1 MREKFLSELVETISN
16 WSEVVAIAEGG
27 SQAKGNQ
34 DQTSDLDL
42 YIYVHSEVPFV
53 KRSTL
58 IDPRSDDAELDNRI
72 WEIGDQWTDRDTGME
87 VDMTYRSP
95 DWIERELARIL
106 DSHEASLGYSTCLWE
121 NVCSSKIL
129 FDPTGWYRKLKLK
142 AARPYPGE
150 LAHSIFE
157 KNYRLLCDSHSA
169 FQKQIL
175 RAATRNDSVS
185 VSHRTA
191 DFLACYF
198 DVLFALNRVPHPGE
212 KRLLDSSSSLEFV
225 PVALREDVHALMRA
239 GSRNETTELKM
250 ILDRMI
256 TELDLCLRASV
267 LRNVAPL
274 KRDFPQKVSRQEPEH
289 MVERRARRT
298 ICG

>member
-1 MREKFLSELVETISN
+1 M
-16 WSEVVAIAEGG
+16 
-27 SQAKGNQ
+27 
-34 DQTSDLDL
+34 
-42 YIYVHSEVPFV
+42 
-53 KRSTL
+53 L

-72 WEIGDQWTDRDTGME
+72 WETGDQWTDRDTGIE
-87 VDMTYRSP
+87 VDMTYRYP
-95 DWIERELARIL
+95 DWIETELARIL

-121 NVCSSKIL
+121 NVCSSQIL

-150 LAHSIFE
+150 LARSIFE

-225 PVALREDVHALMRA
+225 PAALREDVHALMRA
-239 GSRNETTELKM
+239 GSRNESTELKT
-250 ILDRMI
+250 ILDRMV
-256 TELDLCLRASV
+256 TELDFCLRASV

-274 KRDFPQKVSRQEPEH
+274 KRGFPQKVSRLGSEH
-289 MVERRARRT
+289 RVERSAKRT

>member
-1 MREKFLSELVETISN
+1 M
-16 WSEVVAIAEGG
+16 AIAAGG
-27 SQAKGNQ
+27 SQAKGIQ

-72 WEIGDQWTDRDTGME
+72 WEVGDQWTDRDMGME
-87 VDMTYRSP
+87 VDLTYRSP

-157 KNYRLLCDSHSA
+157 KKYRLLCDSHSA

-239 GSRNETTELKM
+239 GSRNKTTELKM

>member
-34 DQTSDLDL
+34 DQASDLDL

-53 KRSTL
+53 KRSML
-58 IDPRSDDAELDNRI
+58 IDLRSDNAELDNRI
-72 WEIGDQWTDRDTGME
+72 WEVGDEWTDSSTGMV
-87 VDMTYRSP
+87 VDMMYRSP
-95 DWIERELARIL
+95 DWIERELARVL
-106 DSHEASLGYSTCLWE
+106 DSHEASLGCSTCHWE
-121 NVCSSKIL
+121 NVRSSRAL

-142 AARPYPGE
+142 ADRPYPGE
-150 LAHSIFE
+150 LARSIFE

-169 FQKQIL
+169 FQKQIVT
-175 RAATRNDSVS
+175 AASRNDSVS
-185 VSHRTA
+185 VNHRTA

-212 KRLLDSSSSLEFV
+212 KRLLDSSDSLEFV
-225 PVALREDVHALMRA
+225 PTALRDTVQALMSA
-239 GSRNETTELKM
+239 GSRNEATELKRL
-250 ILDRMI
+250 LDRMV

-267 LRNVAPL
+267 LRNLAPL
-274 KRDFPQKVSRQEPEH
+274 QRDFPQTGSRQKPEVS
-289 MVERRARRT
+289 VEHRAKRT
-298 ICG
+298 ILR